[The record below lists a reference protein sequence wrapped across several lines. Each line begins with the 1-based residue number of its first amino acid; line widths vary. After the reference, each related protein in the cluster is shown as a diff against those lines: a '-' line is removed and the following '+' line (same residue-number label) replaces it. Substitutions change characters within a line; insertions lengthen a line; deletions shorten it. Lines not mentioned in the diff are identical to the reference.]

1 MLKEVLMFAKGID
14 NKCPITIGLL
24 TCLVFLFT
32 AAIAFAGGTGHT
44 HDEEDTHGME
54 IPGEYRHLKN
64 PYWTDLEAIIA
75 GSKIYKEKCASCHG
89 LKGDGKGPHAESL
102 SKKPFSFTD
111 SAHMSRM
118 TDGYLFWRTV
128 KGGKHPPFNSD
139 MPAFENILTETE
151 VWQVL
156 SYVHAISH
164 RHLLNHV
171 PGEDI
176 TMVMK
181 SDHDNKHEQEYH
193 AH

>member
-1 MLKEVLMFAKGID
+1 
-14 NKCPITIGLL
+14 
-24 TCLVFLFT
+24 
-32 AAIAFAGGTGHT
+32 
-44 HDEEDTHGME
+44 
-54 IPGEYRHLKN
+54 
-64 PYWTDLEAIIA
+64 
-75 GSKIYKEKCASCHG
+75 
-89 LKGDGKGPHAESL
+89 
-102 SKKPFSFTD
+102 
-111 SAHMSRM
+111 MSRM

-139 MPAFENILTETE
+139 MPAFENILTE